1 MPAKLFPKSIVSK
14 LILLNSIILIAFG
27 GFILFN
33 FILTRQMEQTVIALV
48 DEGVDQVIANATFS
62 RELNALSSDIHLLV
76 GTFTLER
83 EKLKTESERLA
94 SNLEKITPPM
104 GKHRVSDE
112 LLKQYAVAFNDVLRQ
127 CSRVDG
133 ILHRIEPL
141 EIDLDDSF
149 NRIEN
154 KATEAIITFK
164 MQGREYEISSV
175 EQISAL
181 IPDLRYLLLK
191 TKLLLTE
198 SQRAHFRRAAADRD
212 DEARI
217 LETLQEMASSLSA
230 VTTAGQ
236 GLAPLGS
243 EAMARVHA
251 MTQEIGILHEAMR
264 DLQANLGALYANQ
277 DVVMRTMASAGEDIG
292 KTTARMRAK
301 VIGNARSFGSVMA
314 LLSLIVI
321 GVTLAGSIYGIRIT
335 KPIQQLTHLAA
346 LIAAGD
352 LDKEIEAK
360 GDDEIAL
367 LSVSFAKMRD
377 AIREK
382 LNALAESNETMA
394 REIGLRQR
402 TEEALRQSESKYKTL
417 LENLPQKIFYKDCD
431 SVYISCNQSYCND
444 LNISPEE
451 IAGKTD
457 HDFFPARLAEKYIA
471 DDRRIVASGKTE
483 DIEETYILHGREI
496 IINTVKTPVKA
507 ENGEVIGVLG
517 IFWDI
522 TDKKRIEDELRKYER
537 IVATSKDLMAM
548 VGADYVYEA
557 INEAYVTF
565 HGKPREEIVGHA
577 MAELLGDD
585 LFKRSVKP
593 NFDKCLKG
601 QKINFQDVFEF
612 PEIGK
617 RYLDVTYYPF
627 FGRQNKVSGVVLNIR
642 DITQTK
648 LLETQLN
655 QAQKMEAIGT
665 LAGGIAHDFNNILGA
680 IIGYTELSLLEVSE
694 RAELR
699 NYLDQVLTAAG
710 RAKELVQQILS
721 FSRQSEHQ
729 KKPLKIEPLVEEV
742 TKMLRAS
749 IPTTIEI
756 RREIHKTAGVVMADA
771 TQIHQVIVNLCTNSA
786 HAMREKGGVLT
797 IGLDDVDA
805 DARLRAQFPDLK
817 EESYAR
823 LTVKDTGHGI
833 PREYLNRIFEPY
845 FTTKDKGVGTGLGL
859 AAVHGIVQSYNGAV
873 DVTSTVGEGTVFT
886 IYLPKI
892 ISKTAIEADVIEPA
906 ALPRGEGRVLL
917 VDDEEPLL
925 RVLRDMLERLG
936 YQVVAHQSS
945 QVALEAFRTDAHSFN
960 LVITDQTMPK
970 MTGQELSQQIL
981 KIRPGVPIILC
992 TGFSELIDEATAK
1005 KVGIREYLK
1014 KPISMRNLHDSI
1026 RKVIAQGEQDRH

>member
-14 LILLNSIILIAFG
+14 LFLLNSIILIAFG

-33 FILTRQMEQTVIALV
+33 FALIRQMEQTVIALV
-48 DEGVDQVIANATFS
+48 DEGVDPIIANATFS
-62 RELNALSSDIHLLV
+62 RELNALSSDIQLLV
-76 GTFTLER
+76 GTFSLER

-94 SNLEKITPPM
+94 SNLEKIALPM
-104 GKHRVSDE
+104 EKHRVSDE
-112 LLKQYAVAFNDVLRQ
+112 LLKQYAAAFNDVLRQ
-127 CSRVDG
+127 CSRVDA
-133 ILHRIEPL
+133 ILLRIEPIG
-141 EIDLDDSF
+141 IDLDGLF

-164 MQGREYEISSV
+164 LQGREYEISSV

-198 SQRAHFRRAAADRD
+198 SQRAHFKRATADRD

-217 LETLQEMASSLSA
+217 QETLQETASSLSA

-243 EAMARVHA
+243 EAMARVQA
-251 MTQEIGILHEAMR
+251 MTQEIGILHQAMR
-264 DLQANLGALYANQ
+264 DLQTSLGALYANQ
-277 DVVMRTMASAGEDIG
+277 DVVLRTMASAGEDIG

-314 LLSLIVI
+314 LLSLLVI

-335 KPIQQLTHLAA
+335 KPIQQLTRSAA

-352 LDKEIEAK
+352 LDKEITSK

-367 LSVSFAKMRD
+367 LSRSFAQMRD
-377 AIREK
+377 AVRDK
-382 LNALAESNETMA
+382 LNALAENNASMA
-394 REIGLRQR
+394 REIGLRQG
-402 TEEALRQSESKYKTL
+402 TEAALRQSESKYRTL
-417 LENLPQKIFYKDCD
+417 LENLPQKVFYKDRD
-431 SVYISCNQSYCND
+431 SVYISCNRSYCND
-444 LNISPEE
+444 LNIRPEE
-451 IAGKTD
+451 IAGKSD
-457 HDFFPARLAEKYIA
+457 HDFFPAQLAEKYIA
-471 DDRRIVASGKTE
+471 DDQRIISGGKTE
-483 DIEETYILHGREI
+483 EIEEAYILGGQEI
-496 IINTVKTPVKA
+496 IINTVKTPVKS
-507 ENGEVIGVLG
+507 EGGEVVGVLG

-522 TDKKRIEDELRKYER
+522 TDKKRTEDELRKYER

-548 VGADYVYEA
+548 VGTDYVYQA
-557 INEAYVTF
+557 INEAYVSF
-565 HGKPREEIVGHA
+565 HEKPREAIVGHT

-585 LFKRSVKP
+585 QFKRVIEP
-593 NFDKCLKG
+593 NLEKCLHG

-612 PEIGK
+612 PGIGK
-617 RYLDVTYYPF
+617 RYLDVAYYPF
-627 FGRQNKVSGVVLNIR
+627 FGRENKVSGIVVNVR

-680 IIGYTELSLLEVSE
+680 IIGYAELSLLEVSE

-699 NYLDQVLTAAG
+699 NYLGQVLTAAG

-729 KKPLKIEPLVEEV
+729 KKPLKIEPLVAEA

-756 RREIHKTAGVVMADA
+756 RVETHKSTGVVMADP

-797 IGLDDVDA
+797 IGLDDVEA
-805 DARLRAQFPDLK
+805 DAQLRVRFPNLR
-817 EESYAR
+817 EESYVR
-823 LTVKDTGHGI
+823 LSVKDTGHGI
-833 PREYLNRIFEPY
+833 PEETLNRIFEPY

-873 DVTSTVGEGTVFT
+873 DVQSKVGEGTVFT
-886 IYLPKI
+886 IYLPKT
-892 ISKTAIEADVIEPA
+892 ISKAGIESDTVEPK

-917 VDDEEPLL
+917 VDDEAPLL
-925 RVLRDMLERLG
+925 KVMRNMLERMG
-936 YQVVAHQSS
+936 YEVTAHQSS
-945 QVALEAFRTDAHSFN
+945 QAALESFRAAVHSFD

-981 KIRPGVPIILC
+981 KIRPGIPIILC
-992 TGFSELIDEATAK
+992 TGFSELIDESIAK
-1005 KVGIREYLK
+1005 KIGISEYLK
-1014 KPISMRNLHDSI
+1014 KPISMRSLHESL
-1026 RKVIAQGEQDRH
+1026 RKALAHAQRDWH

>member
-94 SNLEKITPPM
+94 SNLEKIAPPM
-104 GKHRVSDE
+104 GKNRVPDE
-112 LLKQYAVAFNDVLRQ
+112 LLKQYAVAFKDVLRQ
-127 CSRVDG
+127 CSRVDA

-141 EIDLDDSF
+141 EMDLNDSF

-212 DEARI
+212 DEGRI
-217 LETLQEMASSLSA
+217 QETLQEMASSLSA

-314 LLSLIVI
+314 LLSLLVI
-321 GVTLAGSIYGIRIT
+321 GVSLAGSIYGIRIT

-352 LDKEIEAK
+352 LNKEIETK

-367 LSVSFAKMRD
+367 LSLSFAKMRD

-382 LNALAESNETMA
+382 LNALAENNESMA

-402 TEEALRQSESKYKTL
+402 TEEALRQSERRYRTL
-417 LENLPQKIFYKDCD
+417 LENLPQKIFYKDRD
-431 SVYISCNQSYCND
+431 SIYVSCNRSYCND
-444 LNISPEE
+444 LNIRPEE
-451 IAGKTD
+451 IAGKSD
-457 HDFFPARLAEKYIA
+457 RDFFPAHLAEKYIA
-471 DDRRIVASGKTE
+471 DDQRIIAGDKTE
-483 DIEETYILHGREI
+483 EIEEAYILNGQEI
-496 IINTVKTPVKA
+496 IINTVKTPVKS
-507 ENGEVIGVLG
+507 ESGEVAGVLG

-548 VGADYVYEA
+548 VGTDYVYQA

-565 HGKPREEIVGHA
+565 HRKPREEIVGHTI
-577 MAELLGDD
+577 AELLGDD
-585 LFKRSVKP
+585 LFKRVIEP
-593 NFDKCLKG
+593 NFEKCLHG
-601 QKINFQDVFEF
+601 QEINFQNVLEF

-617 RYLDVTYYPF
+617 RYMDVAFYPF
-627 FGRQNKVSGVVLNIR
+627 FGRDGKVAGIVVNAR
-642 DITQTK
+642 DVTQTK

-680 IIGYTELSLLEVSE
+680 IIGYTELSLLGVAQQ
-694 RAELR
+694 AELR
-699 NYLDQVLTAAG
+699 NYLSQVLTAAG
-710 RAKELVQQILS
+710 RAKDLVQQILS
-721 FSRQSEHQ
+721 FSRQGEHQ
-729 KKPLKIEPLVEEV
+729 KKPLKIEPLVEEA

-749 IPTTIEI
+749 IPSTIEI
-756 RREIHKTAGVVMADA
+756 RSETAMTTAVVMADP
-771 TQIHQVIVNLCTNSA
+771 TQIHQIIVNLCTNSA

-797 IGLDDVDA
+797 IGLDEVEA
-805 DARLRAQFPDLK
+805 DTRLRARFPNLK
-817 EESYAR
+817 EQSYIR
-823 LTVKDTGHGI
+823 LTVEDTGHGI
-833 PREYLNRIFEPY
+833 PGQYLDRIFEPY

-859 AAVHGIVQSYNGAV
+859 AAVHGIVQSYDGAV
-873 DVTSTVGEGTVFT
+873 DVTSTVGQGTVFT
-886 IYLPKI
+886 VYLPKAI
-892 ISKTAIEADVIEPA
+892 AKAAIEADDIEPEI
-906 ALPRGEGRVLL
+906 LPRGQGRVLL
-917 VDDEEPLL
+917 VDDEASLL
-925 RVLRDMLERLG
+925 RVLKEMLERAG

-945 QVALEAFRTDAHSFN
+945 QAALESFRADANAFN

-981 KIRPGVPIILC
+981 KIRPGIPIILC
-992 TGFSELIDEATAK
+992 TGFSELIDEASAK
-1005 KVGIREYLK
+1005 KIGICEYLK
-1014 KPISMRNLHDSI
+1014 KPISMRNLHNSI
-1026 RKVIAQGEQDRH
+1026 GKAMAQGERERH